1 MRSIHADTVRLVCQA
16 HRIAEATRQPGISP
30 CGGLFVLSGPSVGYG
45 LTLLGSRVKPNSVFG
60 RLRLDIFGRSRR
72 SMLVEEQASAGGGFG
87 LHDCSRSRYR

>member
-16 HRIAEATRQPGISP
+16 HRIVEATRQPTSAP
-30 CGGLFVLSGPSVGYG
+30 SGGVLVLSGPSVGYG
-45 LTLLGSRVKPNSVFG
+45 LTLLGSRVKPNSVFC
-60 RLRLDIFGRSRR
+60 RLRPNISGRSRR